1 MKDVKKLPET
11 YGEKPASLSFT
22 FEDIGVTERYYLGSE
37 VSILNVA
44 VILILL
50 K

>member
-37 VSILNVA
+37 VSILYFA
-44 VILILL
+44 GILIF
-50 K
+50 